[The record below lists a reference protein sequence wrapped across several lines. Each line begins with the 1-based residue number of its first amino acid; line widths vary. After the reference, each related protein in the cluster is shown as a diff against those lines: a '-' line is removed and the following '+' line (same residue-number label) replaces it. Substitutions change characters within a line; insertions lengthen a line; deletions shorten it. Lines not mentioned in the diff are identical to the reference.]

1 MNLININIS
10 LLSLFSLAV
19 AIIISGYS
27 RINLGI
33 ICIGFAFIIGRFF
46 AGFDMAE
53 IYVKG
58 FPLNLFFLL
67 LGTTLFSSIAKQN
80 GTYGVLAK
88 QLAFLSNGN
97 RRLGCLIIFIFSFVF
112 SFLGMGTIVTPVI
125 MMPLLLETAR
135 EEDIPEI
142 LVILLTISGCI
153 AGGLS
158 PFAPTGILGS
168 ALGAEAGAGNYWPLY
183 AAALLTFT
191 LHGIVIFFMFGGYRL
206 SKLKS
211 RPYEPMVLTGKQ
223 FCTIIVAFGVITAIL
238 GFHQDIGLST
248 FFGAALL
255 LIGKA
260 ADQDKAIKGVSWN
273 VMLLLCGISML
284 IYVVKASGGIVAVQH
299 FVIQNMSAR
308 NAGAL
313 TALFAGAMSFVSSSS
328 VVVMPTLIPL
338 VPEAA
343 AIVNHEVS
351 PLFLTAA
358 VIIGTHTAP
367 YSPASTMG
375 AIGLALSSAQN
386 RYHIFLKLL
395 ATAFV
400 MYSSTVLLFLSGAY
414 GILNKF

>member
-1 MNLININIS
+1 MSISLIS
-10 LLSLFSLAV
+10 LLSLAV
-19 AIIISGYS
+19 AIIIAGYS

-33 ICIGFAFIIGRFF
+33 ICIGFAFIIGHFF
-46 AGFDMAE
+46 AGFDMAQ
-53 IYVKG
+53 IYTKG

-88 QLAFLSNGN
+88 QLASLSNGD
-97 RRLGCLIIFIFSFVF
+97 RKLGCLIIFIFSFTF

-125 MMPLLLETAR
+125 MMPLLLETAK

-158 PFAPTGILGS
+158 IFAPTGVIGNALGS
-168 ALGAEAGAGNYWPLY
+168 EVGVSNYWPIY

-191 LHGIVIFFMFGGYRL
+191 LHGVIIFFMFGGH
-206 SKLKS
+206 KLTKLES
-211 RPYEPMVLTGKQ
+211 RPHQPMTLSGRQ
-223 FCTIIVAFGVITAIL
+223 FFTIIVAFGVITAIL

-255 LIGKA
+255 LICKA

-284 IYVVKASGGIVAVQH
+284 IYVIKASGGVDTVESSI
-299 FVIQNMSAR
+299 IRNMTAR
-308 NAGAL
+308 NAGAF
-313 TALFAGAMSFVSSSS
+313 TALLAGAMSFVSSSS
-328 VVVMPTLIPL
+328 VVVMPTLIPF
-338 VPEAA
+338 VPKAV
-343 AIVNHEVS
+343 AIVNGEVS

-358 VIIGTHTAP
+358 VIIGTHTVP

-375 AIGLALSSAQN
+375 SIGLALSSAEN
-386 RYHIFLKLL
+386 RYKTFLKLMI
-395 ATAFV
+395 TAFV
-400 MYSSTVLLFLSGAY
+400 MYFSTALLFFAGAY
-414 GILNKF
+414 NILNKF